1 MRDVTDKR
9 VIVIGGGLAGCEVA
23 IQLARAGVSVELLE
37 MKPLKRTPA
46 QHSDQLAEL
55 VCSNSF
61 RSDDIHNAIGLL
73 KWEMRRLGSV
83 IMEAA
88 DATAVPAGSALAVD
102 RERFGALISQMIED
116 EPRVTL
122 RAQVVDQ
129 LPSPESADAIIVCT
143 GPLTD
148 PDLAREI
155 AQLTGRESLYFYDA
169 IAPIIDSESVNW
181 DVVWRQSRYDKGD
194 ADYANVPLSQEEYYA
209 FIDAILE
216 AEKVTPKAFEEAK
229 YFEGCLPIEVMAER
243 GRETLAHGP
252 LKPVGLTDPRTGTR
266 PYAVAQLRMENR
278 EATAWNMVGFQTR
291 LKYPEQR
298 RIFRMMPGLEEAEFL
313 RHGSIHRN
321 TYLHAPTAL
330 SDQLR
335 SVARDDLYFA
345 GQITGVEGYVESSA
359 CGQMIA
365 WHVLAHLR
373 GEELSPPPTTTAFGA
388 MRRHLR
394 QDGILSDY
402 SPSNLNWSFFD
413 PIEKLPRRRDARGR
427 RIREGKRERRARMAV
442 RARADLESWAA
453 SVGLAWSPDPTPPES
468 EETPVNVTETP

>member
-1 MRDVTDKR
+1 MTHENDAAELQSKTVK
-9 VIVIGGGLAGCEVA
+9 VIGGGLAGCEVA
-23 IQLARAGVSVELLE
+23 LQLARAGVSVELIE
-37 MKPLKRTPA
+37 MKPIKRTPA

-61 RSDDIHNAIGLL
+61 RSDDVNNAIGLL
-73 KWEMRRLGSV
+73 KWEMRRLGSA
-83 IMEAA
+83 IMQAA
-88 DATAVPAGSALAVD
+88 DQTAVPAGSALAVD
-102 RERFGALISQMIED
+102 RERFGALISHMIEE

-122 RAQVVDQ
+122 RSEVVNAI
-129 LPSPESADAIIVCT
+129 PSVGSADAIVICT

-155 AQLTGRESLYFYDA
+155 AQFTGRESLYFYDA
-169 IAPIIDSESVNW
+169 IAPIIDSESINW

-194 ADYANVPLSQEEYYA
+194 ADYANVPMSEEEYNA
-209 FIDAILE
+209 FIDEVLA

-243 GRETLAHGP
+243 GRQTLAYGP
-252 LKPVGLTDPRTGTR
+252 LKPVGLSDPRTDSR

-298 RIFRMMPGLEEAEFL
+298 RIFRMLPGLEEAEFL

-330 SDQLR
+330 TDQLCAASR
-335 SVARDDLYFA
+335 KDLYFA

-359 CGQMIA
+359 CGQLIA
-365 WHVLAHLR
+365 WHILAHLQ
-373 GEELSPPPTTTAFGA
+373 GQEFLPPPTTTAFGA

-413 PIEKLPRRRDARGR
+413 PIERLPKRRDERGR
-427 RIREGKRERRARMAV
+427 KIRESKRERRGRMVV
-442 RARADLESWAA
+442 RAQAA
-453 SVGLAWSPDPTPPES
+453 LRAWS
-468 EETPVNVTETP
+468 TEASLSWSDE